1 MSRAQLI
8 KPRSTTILARQLTA
22 GSTNPLTVLVTG
34 CTSGIGKALV
44 EEFAR
49 LGHNVIGCGRRLE
62 NLKTVEKNVNANNPT
77 GKHFFYQCDVGK
89 YESVC
94 ELKEKVNSTGLKVD
108 ILIANAGISIKG
120 GRLYEIDVSEFER
133 IIQIN
138 ITSVFYT
145 FKAFVSDMV
154 KESNEPN
161 APLKKIIGISS
172 GLAHSTSP
180 AAGPYSTTKVGVEYM
195 CKSMAQLFYFEG
207 NKNIIS
213 VPLAPGVVTS
223 EMMTDTARS
232 IPTDKWSKTAVPFI
246 LNWDN
251 SVNGSS
257 QITPNAYSKE
267 YQSTWIIPAGLP
279 ISTKVVSP
287 SANDD

>member
-1 MSRAQLI
+1 
-8 KPRSTTILARQLTA
+8 
-22 GSTNPLTVLVTG
+22 
-34 CTSGIGKALV
+34 
-44 EEFAR
+44 
-49 LGHNVIGCGRRLE
+49 
-62 NLKTVEKNVNANNPT
+62 
-77 GKHFFYQCDVGK
+77 
-89 YESVC
+89 
-94 ELKEKVNSTGLKVD
+94 
-108 ILIANAGISIKG
+108 
-120 GRLYEIDVSEFER
+120 
-133 IIQIN
+133 
-138 ITSVFYT
+138 
-145 FKAFVSDMV
+145 MV

-172 GLAHSTSP
+172 GLAHVSP

-223 EMMTDTARS
+223 EMMTDTSVS
-232 IPTDKWSKTAVPFI
+232 IPTNKWSKTAVPFI

>member
-1 MSRAQLI
+1 
-8 KPRSTTILARQLTA
+8 
-22 GSTNPLTVLVTG
+22 
-34 CTSGIGKALV
+34 
-44 EEFAR
+44 
-49 LGHNVIGCGRRLE
+49 
-62 NLKTVEKNVNANNPT
+62 
-77 GKHFFYQCDVGK
+77 
-89 YESVC
+89 
-94 ELKEKVNSTGLKVD
+94 
-108 ILIANAGISIKG
+108 
-120 GRLYEIDVSEFER
+120 
-133 IIQIN
+133 
-138 ITSVFYT
+138 
-145 FKAFVSDMV
+145 
-154 KESNEPN
+154 
-161 APLKKIIGISS
+161 
-172 GLAHSTSP
+172 
-180 AAGPYSTTKVGVEYM
+180 
-195 CKSMAQLFYFEG
+195 MAQLFYFEG